1 MKETLID
8 IFDSIK
14 HRNTMGVDGI
24 TVQKY
29 EAILEQELEIIERK
43 VNNGTY
49 NFSFYKEKIIAKSP
63 TATRTISIP
72 TIRDKIVLKYINREL
87 KDHFK
92 SELGY
97 ITPGIDIVKKI
108 IDFKDQFE
116 CYVKIDIQ
124 NFFPSIDHELLMQM
138 ISPKIK
144 DTPLGA
150 LIQKAIAQTTV
161 SMKMPKEDRKAYD
174 NEQGVPQGLS
184 ISGTL
189 AAMYIFDI
197 VHKYH
202 SAKGIE
208 MYIFVDDLLIL
219 CNDKDVESLQL
230 SLENDFNAKK
240 LSIHR
245 FDASSDKSK
254 VGKTSERF
262 EYLGYVFDG
271 QDRTVRDKSVQKLY
285 KNLSKEF
292 ARYRYG
298 EYTIHEF
305 YTILNIRIAG
315 CTIATKKYGWIAY
328 YSYINDL
335 TLLKQLDRFVSQNCE
350 KLDIKYEGK
359 IKKFSRAFYEIKKEN
374 SNYIPSIDNLPKDI
388 QFDILEE
395 ISDDIQLYLSAV
407 IW

>member
-49 NFSFYKEKIIAKSP
+49 DFSFYKEKIIAKSP
-63 TATRTISIP
+63 TLTRTISIP

-92 SELGY
+92 SELAY
-97 ITPGIDIVKKI
+97 ITPGIDIVRKI
-108 IDFKDQFE
+108 IDSKDQFE

-144 DTPLGA
+144 DTQLGA
-150 LIQKAIAQTTV
+150 LIQKAITQTTV
-161 SMKMPKEDRKAYD
+161 AMKMPKDDRKAYD
-174 NEQGVPQGLS
+174 NAQGVPQGLS

-189 AAMYIFDI
+189 AAIYISDI
-197 VHKYH
+197 VHKYRYR
-202 SAKGIE
+202 KGIE

-219 CNDKDVESLQL
+219 CDEMDIESLQS
-230 SLENDFNAKK
+230 SLEKDFNAKK

-245 FDASSDKSK
+245 FDTSSDKSK

-271 QDRTVRDKSVQKLY
+271 KDRTVRDKSVQKLY

-315 CTIATKKYGWIAY
+315 CTVSNKKYGWIAY

-350 KLDIKYEGK
+350 KLDIKYDGK
-359 IKKFSRAFYEIKKEN
+359 IKKFSRAFYEIKKDN
-374 SNYIPSIDNLPKDI
+374 SNYIPNIDNLPKDI
-388 QFDILEE
+388 QFDILEK